1 MKKKI
6 LRAVLSAIVAFS
18 LIFCLASCATSKV
31 ADADDA
37 QGDIEGTDIS
47 WKYDADDKKLK
58 IKGTG
63 AIPDFDSTED
73 VSWYEVRHSVEKIEI
88 SDGITAIGDYSFYY
102 CPELEDAEIPDSV
115 TSIGK
120 QAFAF
125 CSSLESIE
133 LPSALSALGESCFEA
148 CTALKGIFVPSS
160 VTSIGARAF
169 AHCSSLEEAV
179 IMAQLSSIEEWTFM
193 GCKSLDS
200 LTLNET
206 DKNISVAD
214 DAFEDA
220 NIGFESAV
228 YTVSLTGEA
237 TLTVKYVYEDGA
249 EAAQPHVEQLERG
262 SNYSVTSPDIEGY
275 KASEA
280 VVKGIISGDESITV
294 TYTKLE
300 SDSETEEAADS
311 EAESDATSDEDKEG
325 VSVGTWIAI
334 GIFAVVIIAIVVLAV
349 IMLRSDKKT
358 ASSNGKN
365 AKKK

>member
-6 LRAVLSAIVAFS
+6 LRTVFSVIVAFS
-18 LIFCLASCATSKV
+18 LVFCLAACATSKA

-37 QGDIEGTDIS
+37 DGDIEGTEIS

-73 VSWYEVRHSVEKIEI
+73 VAWYDVRHSVEKIEI
-88 SDGITAIGDYSFYY
+88 ADGITAIGDYSFYY
-102 CPELEDAEIPDSV
+102 CPELEDADIPDSV

-133 LPSALSALGESCFEA
+133 LPSELLTLGDSCFEA

-169 AHCSSLEEAV
+169 AHCSALEEAV
-179 IMAQLSSIEEWTFM
+179 IMAQLSSIEKWTFM

-200 LTLNET
+200 LTLNEA
-206 DKNISVAD
+206 DKEIAVAD

-220 NIGFESAV
+220 KIGFDSAV

-237 TLTVKYVYEDGA
+237 TLTVVYVYEDGG
-249 EAAQPHVEQLERG
+249 EAASTHVEQLKRG
-262 SNYSVTSPDIEGY
+262 SNYSVASPEIEGY
-275 KASEA
+275 KASELT
-280 VVKGIISGDESITV
+280 VKGIISGDESITV
-294 TYTKLE
+294 TYTKIDV
-300 SDSETEEAADS
+300 DSETEEAADS
-311 EAESDATSDEDKEG
+311 EAESNVSDSDEKEG

-334 GIFAVVIIAIVVLAV
+334 AIFAVVIIAIVVLAV

-358 ASSNGKN
+358 AASNGKN
-365 AKKK
+365 TKKK